1 MEAKPGDIFNGHIL
15 GQDNVWHRFVGDER
29 PQAAN
34 AQQVEP
40 EQVERL
46 DRASHIEPGPG
57 RQQLEPTP
65 VPGYWARYTGRWPL
79 TARIVG
85 FVLGGVMTVDL
96 AAKDDWNVLPLG
108 VFTNFLVATVTDGL
122 LYGSLVT
129 FLVALYPGAAEERL
143 LPGAPADAARPVSA
157 SDSASRK
164 PTAALVCPDCG
175 KTVTPEAWGLHPRYC
190 VGQASQN
197 L

>member
-1 MEAKPGDIFNGHIL
+1 
-15 GQDNVWHRFVGDER
+15 
-29 PQAAN
+29 
-34 AQQVEP
+34 
-40 EQVERL
+40 
-46 DRASHIEPGPG
+46 
-57 RQQLEPTP
+57 
-65 VPGYWARYTGRWPL
+65 
-79 TARIVG
+79 
-85 FVLGGVMTVDL
+85 MTVDL

-129 FLVALYPGAAEERL
+129 FLVALY
-143 LPGAPADAARPVSA
+143 PGAPADAARPVSA

>member
-1 MEAKPGDIFNGHIL
+1 
-15 GQDNVWHRFVGDER
+15 
-29 PQAAN
+29 
-34 AQQVEP
+34 
-40 EQVERL
+40 
-46 DRASHIEPGPG
+46 
-57 RQQLEPTP
+57 
-65 VPGYWARYTGRWPL
+65 
-79 TARIVG
+79 
-85 FVLGGVMTVDL
+85 MTVDL

-129 FLVALYPGAAEERL
+129 FLVALYPSAAEERL